1 MSVKVKAS
9 VEGIRFYRDQWGI
22 IVCSIDKVIKGDF
35 IGDKNGM
42 IFKGTMP
49 EPSLGATYII
59 IADYVNDLKWGEQYN
74 IKSIYSDISF
84 DKDDKKGRFKF
95 LCSLFT
101 ASQIEAMYSVY
112 DDPFAILD
120 AEDVEKLVQIKGC
133 GIKTADN
140 WIRKF
145 KKHINIARIFV
156 ELEDYNL
163 TNNMI
168 KRLMNRYN
176 SPDLVIEKVKT
187 NPYILV
193 NEVDGIGWKKAD
205 EIALAGNIKPDSPV
219 RIGAYITYY
228 LNKCGEEGCSWITPD
243 QLLGAILDNLGEE
256 IPDENIT
263 KAIRELGDKLWWNED
278 KDKIG
283 LSRYYRIEHDVA
295 EELIRIRNAESNIYC
310 DDWKMKIEH
319 LERTQGWEFTDEQMH
334 GIEEVLKNNV
344 IVIHGLAGSGKT
356 SAVSGVLEVLSH
368 YSSVMCA
375 LSGRAASRMSEIT
388 GKTGFT
394 IHRLLG
400 YPKGANEYQGFEFNQ
415 DNKLPYNIY
424 ILDEISMVDA
434 RLFYY
439 LLRAIPDGA
448 KLICLGD
455 SGQLESIGCGNIAYD
470 MIHSSEIP
478 TVELTKIHRQAAK
491 SAIITQSIAVRNG
504 KQIIDKDWTGVET
517 RGELQDLELHCY
529 SDKSN
534 TFYNIMEI
542 FSRLMAQKDF
552 DIMDSQII
560 VPIKTKGDS
569 CTYNINNTVQ
579 ELYNP
584 SAKNK
589 KEITRF
595 SNEKPFII
603 REGDK
608 VINTVN
614 NYKLPTPIYN
624 GNIGIVKSIWYNEE
638 IDSRIMTIDF
648 IGIGNVDVPEEAWN
662 GIELGYALTAHK
674 CVTGNT
680 LLYTNKGITPIK
692 DLEKYSEDE
701 NIIDEDLM
709 VYNGEIMEHPSN
721 FYKIGLSDCISIKTK
736 RGYEL
741 TGTLDH
747 GVDILDEN
755 GNIIRK
761 NMEEIKIGD
770 NIVIRKGSN
779 IFGEEI
785 LLPKEWF
792 EFSVDVRAIE
802 YTLPNCLTEEF
813 AQFLGHMVADGCIT
827 HGGFRFGKNQFE
839 VVEEFS
845 KIVYKI
851 FGAKCNIT
859 KPVEGINGGM
869 YQAEVFSSYLRS
881 FLLNIDGLQPNNKT
895 IPKCILSAP
904 KKYQCAFL
912 KGLFED
918 GTVNLKKDKFDHIE
932 LIQCSDNA
940 EDIIKTIHIMLLNLG
955 IISTYII
962 RSPRKKSHHFKHC
975 IYIYKNDAV
984 IFEQLIG
991 FISKEKKDRLEKCR
1005 IKYRHSCPSYTIPNL
1020 KKRLFKVLKRY
1031 GLENNYKITKD
1042 FKYDYQT
1049 ISQLRLETFL
1059 SDIENII
1066 LDDDKDIIE
1075 LYKIKDNYF
1084 IDSIVDI
1091 NEKQENTYCLNMPIT
1106 HKFVQNGICGWN
1118 CQGSQFGNVIFG
1130 LDFTAYSLLT
1140 RELVYTGITRAQ
1152 KKCYLVCQTGALRFA
1167 TAQQSVSNKQTHLQD
1182 CLYEVAH
1189 PKLVF

>member
-1 MSVKVKAS
+1 
-9 VEGIRFYRDQWGI
+9 
-22 IVCSIDKVIKGDF
+22 
-35 IGDKNGM
+35 M

-59 IADYVNDLKWGEQYN
+59 IADYVDDPKWGEQYN

-101 ASQIEAMYSVY
+101 PSQIEAMYSVY
-112 DDPFAILD
+112 DDPFTILD

-145 KKHINIARIFV
+145 KKNINIARIFV

-205 EIALAGNIKPDSPV
+205 EIALTGNIKPDSPL

-263 KAIRELGDKLWWNED
+263 TAIRELGDRLWWNED

-310 DDWKMKIEH
+310 NDWRMKIEH
-319 LERTQGWEFTDEQMH
+319 LERTQGWKFTDEQMYS
-334 GIEEVLKNNV
+334 IEEVLKNNV
-344 IVIHGLAGSGKT
+344 IIIHGLAGSGKT

-400 YPKGANEYQGFEFNQ
+400 YPRGDVEYQGFEFNQ

-434 RLFYY
+434 KLFYY

-470 MIHSSEIP
+470 MIHSAEIP

-542 FSRLMAQKDF
+542 FSRLMTQKDF

-584 SAKNK
+584 SARNK
-589 KEITRF
+589 LEITRF
-595 SNEKPFII
+595 SNEKPFVI

-608 VINTVN
+608 IINTVN

-638 IDSRIMTIDF
+638 VDSRIMTIDF
-648 IGIGNVDVPEEAWN
+648 IGIGDVDVPEDYWF
-662 GIELGYALTAHK
+662 GIELGYAITVHK
-674 CVTGNT
+674 
-680 LLYTNKGITPIK
+680 Y
-692 DLEKYSEDE
+692 
-701 NIIDEDLM
+701 
-709 VYNGEIMEHPSN
+709 
-721 FYKIGLSDCISIKTK
+721 
-736 RGYEL
+736 
-741 TGTLDH
+741 
-747 GVDILDEN
+747 
-755 GNIIRK
+755 
-761 NMEEIKIGD
+761 
-770 NIVIRKGSN
+770 
-779 IFGEEI
+779 
-785 LLPKEWF
+785 
-792 EFSVDVRAIE
+792 
-802 YTLPNCLTEEF
+802 
-813 AQFLGHMVADGCIT
+813 
-827 HGGFRFGKNQFE
+827 
-839 VVEEFS
+839 
-845 KIVYKI
+845 
-851 FGAKCNIT
+851 
-859 KPVEGINGGM
+859 
-869 YQAEVFSSYLRS
+869 
-881 FLLNIDGLQPNNKT
+881 
-895 IPKCILSAP
+895 
-904 KKYQCAFL
+904 
-912 KGLFED
+912 
-918 GTVNLKKDKFDHIE
+918 
-932 LIQCSDNA
+932 
-940 EDIIKTIHIMLLNLG
+940 
-955 IISTYII
+955 
-962 RSPRKKSHHFKHC
+962 
-975 IYIYKNDAV
+975 
-984 IFEQLIG
+984 
-991 FISKEKKDRLEKCR
+991 
-1005 IKYRHSCPSYTIPNL
+1005 
-1020 KKRLFKVLKRY
+1020 
-1031 GLENNYKITKD
+1031 
-1042 FKYDYQT
+1042 
-1049 ISQLRLETFL
+1049 
-1059 SDIENII
+1059 
-1066 LDDDKDIIE
+1066 
-1075 LYKIKDNYF
+1075 
-1084 IDSIVDI
+1084 
-1091 NEKQENTYCLNMPIT
+1091 
-1106 HKFVQNGICGWN
+1106 
-1118 CQGSQFGNVIFG
+1118 QGSQSKNVIFG

-1189 PKLVF
+1189 PKLIF

>member
-42 IFKGTMP
+42 IFKGAMP

-59 IADYVNDLKWGEQYN
+59 IADYVDDPKWGEQYN

-95 LCSLFT
+95 LCTLFT
-101 ASQIEAMYSVY
+101 PSQIEAMYSVY

-145 KKHINIARIFV
+145 KKNINIARIFV

-228 LNKCGEEGCSWITPD
+228 LNRCGEEGCSWITPD

-263 KAIRELGDKLWWNED
+263 TAIRELGDRLWWNED

-283 LSRYYRIEHDVA
+283 LSKYYRIEHDVA

-310 DDWKMKIEH
+310 DDWRMKIEH

-344 IVIHGLAGSGKT
+344 IIIHGLAGSGKT

-400 YPKGANEYQGFEFNQ
+400 YPRGDNKYQGFEFNQ

-434 RLFYY
+434 KLFYY

-534 TFYNIMEI
+534 TFYNVMEI

-560 VPIKTKGDS
+560 VPIKIKGDS

-595 SNEKPFII
+595 SNEKPFVI

-608 VINTVN
+608 VINTIN
-614 NYKLPTPIYN
+614 NYRLPTPIYN
-624 GNIGIVKSIWYNEE
+624 GNIGIVKSIWYSEE
-638 IDSRIMTIDF
+638 ADSRIMTIDF
-648 IGIGNVDVPEEAWN
+648 IGIGNVDVPEDCWI
-662 GIELGYALTAHK
+662 GIELGYAITVHK
-674 CVTGNT
+674 
-680 LLYTNKGITPIK
+680 Y
-692 DLEKYSEDE
+692 
-701 NIIDEDLM
+701 
-709 VYNGEIMEHPSN
+709 
-721 FYKIGLSDCISIKTK
+721 
-736 RGYEL
+736 
-741 TGTLDH
+741 
-747 GVDILDEN
+747 
-755 GNIIRK
+755 
-761 NMEEIKIGD
+761 
-770 NIVIRKGSN
+770 
-779 IFGEEI
+779 
-785 LLPKEWF
+785 
-792 EFSVDVRAIE
+792 
-802 YTLPNCLTEEF
+802 
-813 AQFLGHMVADGCIT
+813 
-827 HGGFRFGKNQFE
+827 
-839 VVEEFS
+839 
-845 KIVYKI
+845 
-851 FGAKCNIT
+851 
-859 KPVEGINGGM
+859 
-869 YQAEVFSSYLRS
+869 
-881 FLLNIDGLQPNNKT
+881 
-895 IPKCILSAP
+895 
-904 KKYQCAFL
+904 
-912 KGLFED
+912 
-918 GTVNLKKDKFDHIE
+918 
-932 LIQCSDNA
+932 
-940 EDIIKTIHIMLLNLG
+940 
-955 IISTYII
+955 
-962 RSPRKKSHHFKHC
+962 
-975 IYIYKNDAV
+975 
-984 IFEQLIG
+984 
-991 FISKEKKDRLEKCR
+991 
-1005 IKYRHSCPSYTIPNL
+1005 
-1020 KKRLFKVLKRY
+1020 
-1031 GLENNYKITKD
+1031 
-1042 FKYDYQT
+1042 
-1049 ISQLRLETFL
+1049 
-1059 SDIENII
+1059 
-1066 LDDDKDIIE
+1066 
-1075 LYKIKDNYF
+1075 
-1084 IDSIVDI
+1084 
-1091 NEKQENTYCLNMPIT
+1091 
-1106 HKFVQNGICGWN
+1106 
-1118 CQGSQFGNVIFG
+1118 QGSQSKNVIFG

-1152 KKCYLVCQTGALRFA
+1152 KKCYLICQTGALRFA

-1189 PKLVF
+1189 PKLIF

>member
-9 VEGIRFYRDQWGI
+9 VEGIRFFKDQWGI
-22 IVCSIDKVIKGDF
+22 IVCSIDKIIKGKF

-42 IFKGTMP
+42 IFKGAMP

-59 IADYVNDLKWGEQYN
+59 IADYVDDPKWGEQYN

-101 ASQIEAMYSVY
+101 PSQIEAMYSVY
-112 DDPFAILD
+112 DDPFAVLD

-219 RIGAYITYY
+219 RIGAYIVYY

-263 KAIRELGDKLWWNED
+263 TAIRELGDKLWWNKA

-283 LSRYYRIEHDVA
+283 LSLYYNIECRIA
-295 EELIRIRNAESNIYC
+295 EELIRIRDAKSDIHC
-310 DDWKMKIEH
+310 DNWQEYIKH
-319 LERTQGWEFTDEQMH
+319 LERLQGWEFTAEQIC
-334 GIEEVLKNNV
+334 GIETVLNNN
-344 IVIHGLAGSGKT
+344 ITVIHGLAGSGKT
-356 SAVSGVLEVLSH
+356 SVVSGVLEALRQ

-434 RLFYY
+434 KLFYY

-478 TVELTKIHRQAAK
+478 TIELTKIHRQAAK
-491 SAIITQSIAVRNG
+491 SAIITQSIAIRNG
-504 KQIIDKDWTGVET
+504 IQIINKNWTGVET
-517 RGELQDLELHCY
+517 RGELQDLELRCY

-542 FSRLMAQKDF
+542 FSKLMAQKDF

-569 CTYNINNTVQ
+569 CTYNINNTIQ

-589 KEITRF
+589 EEITRF

-608 VINTVN
+608 VINTIN
-614 NYKLPTPIYN
+614 NYRLPTPIYN

-638 IDSRIMTIDF
+638 ADSRIMTIDF
-648 IGIGNVDVPEEAWN
+648 IGIGNVDVPEDCWI
-662 GIELGYALTAHK
+662 GIELGYAITVHK
-674 CVTGNT
+674 
-680 LLYTNKGITPIK
+680 Y
-692 DLEKYSEDE
+692 
-701 NIIDEDLM
+701 
-709 VYNGEIMEHPSN
+709 
-721 FYKIGLSDCISIKTK
+721 
-736 RGYEL
+736 
-741 TGTLDH
+741 
-747 GVDILDEN
+747 
-755 GNIIRK
+755 
-761 NMEEIKIGD
+761 
-770 NIVIRKGSN
+770 
-779 IFGEEI
+779 
-785 LLPKEWF
+785 
-792 EFSVDVRAIE
+792 
-802 YTLPNCLTEEF
+802 
-813 AQFLGHMVADGCIT
+813 
-827 HGGFRFGKNQFE
+827 
-839 VVEEFS
+839 
-845 KIVYKI
+845 
-851 FGAKCNIT
+851 
-859 KPVEGINGGM
+859 
-869 YQAEVFSSYLRS
+869 
-881 FLLNIDGLQPNNKT
+881 
-895 IPKCILSAP
+895 
-904 KKYQCAFL
+904 
-912 KGLFED
+912 
-918 GTVNLKKDKFDHIE
+918 
-932 LIQCSDNA
+932 
-940 EDIIKTIHIMLLNLG
+940 
-955 IISTYII
+955 
-962 RSPRKKSHHFKHC
+962 
-975 IYIYKNDAV
+975 
-984 IFEQLIG
+984 
-991 FISKEKKDRLEKCR
+991 
-1005 IKYRHSCPSYTIPNL
+1005 
-1020 KKRLFKVLKRY
+1020 
-1031 GLENNYKITKD
+1031 
-1042 FKYDYQT
+1042 
-1049 ISQLRLETFL
+1049 
-1059 SDIENII
+1059 
-1066 LDDDKDIIE
+1066 
-1075 LYKIKDNYF
+1075 
-1084 IDSIVDI
+1084 
-1091 NEKQENTYCLNMPIT
+1091 
-1106 HKFVQNGICGWN
+1106 
-1118 CQGSQFGNVIFG
+1118 QGSQSKNVIFG

-1182 CLYEVAH
+1182 CLYEIAH
-1189 PKLVF
+1189 PKLIF